1 MKRGALYRARGTPVM
16 SVMVG
21 HSPTAARPRKSPH
34 HCDYC
39 GSQFGDMRPWDWP
52 GDNPTRIIWLHER
65 CEMPWYDTNGLPEGV
80 EKTAHMQSSR

>member
-21 HSPTAARPRKSPH
+21 HSPTAAWPRKSA
-34 HCDYC
+34 HCCDHC

-52 GDNPTRIIWLHER
+52 PDCPTRQIWLHPR
-65 CEMPWYDTNGLPEGV
+65 CEQPWWDCGGQPRAGDD
-80 EKTAHMQSSR
+80 RR